1 MNNLTF
7 TTYVHEQLPFEKLAS
22 QTIARQEGNLTDTG
36 ALLIKTG
43 NFTGRSPEDKFV
55 VKDNISI
62 NCVDWN
68 KFNNPIDE
76 NNFLQLK
83 NRLIAYLN
91 NKAEVWARNV
101 FACAD
106 DSFRLS
112 IRVINETPWSNHFAC
127 NMFIEPD
134 KNELKNFDAE
144 WLIIQAPGFE
154 ADPLTDGTRQK
165 NFTILSLKHKTILIG
180 GSGYTG
186 EIKKA
191 VFTAL
196 NFILPHEHNVL
207 SMHCSAN
214 EGANGDTALFFGLSG
229 TGKTTL
235 SADSKRN
242 LIGDDEHGW
251 SNYGVFNFEGGCYAK
266 IINLSAECEPEIFGA
281 IKPGALV
288 ENALLFKNSN
298 QINFS
303 DTSITENTRTSYPLE
318 YILNAKKP
326 ALGGH
331 PKNIFFLACDAY
343 GVLPPIS
350 LLTEEQAMY
359 YFINGYTAKV
369 AGTEIGVSEPKVTF
383 SACFGAPFLPLHPEL
398 YTNLLGKKLKE
409 HKVKV
414 WLVNTGWIA
423 GKYGQGYRISIK
435 NTRAI
440 VNAAL
445 SGKLENVNYKKHS
458 IFQLLVPQNC
468 PGISSQELLNPREMW
483 PNKTEYDKTAKLLV
497 ELFDKNHQLYCHP
510 QFS

>member
-1 MNNLTF
+1 MNNPMF
-7 TTYVHEQLPFEKLAS
+7 TTLVHEQLPIEKLAG
-22 QTIARQEGNLTDTG
+22 QTIARQEGTLTDTG

-43 NFTGRSPEDKFV
+43 NFTGRSPEDKFL

-62 NCVDWN
+62 KSVDWN

-76 NNFLQLK
+76 NSFLQLK
-83 NRLIAYLN
+83 DKLIAYLN
-91 NKAEVWARNV
+91 NKTEIWARNL

-106 DSFRLS
+106 SRYQLS
-112 IRVINETPWSNHFAC
+112 VRVINENPWSNHFAS
-127 NMFIEPD
+127 NMLIEPD
-134 KNELKNFDAE
+134 EDELKNFNAE

-154 ADPLTDGTRQK
+154 ANPLIDGTRQK

-196 NFILPHEHNVL
+196 NFLLPYEHNVL

-214 EGANGDTALFFGLSG
+214 EGVNGDTALFFGLSG

-235 SADSKRN
+235 SADSQRK

-251 SNYGVFNFEGGCYAK
+251 SNQGVFNFEGGCYAK
-266 IINLSAECEPEIFGA
+266 IINLSEECEPEIFHA

-288 ENALLFKNSN
+288 ENARLFKNSN
-298 QINFS
+298 HIDFS
-303 DTSITENTRTSYPLE
+303 DKSITENTRTSYPLE
-318 YILNAKKP
+318 YIPNAKTP

-331 PKNIFFLACDAY
+331 PQNIFFLACDAY

-350 LLTEEQAMY
+350 LLTEEQAMF
-359 YFINGYTAKV
+359 YFINGYTAKI
-369 AGTEIGVSEPKVTF
+369 AGTEVGITEPKVTF
-383 SACFGAPFLPLHPEL
+383 SACFGAPFLPLHPEF
-398 YTNLLGKKLKE
+398 YATLLGKKLKE

-414 WLVNTGWIA
+414 WLVNTGWTA
-423 GKYGQGYRISIK
+423 GPYGQGYRISIN
-435 NTRAI
+435 NTRAM

-445 SGKLENVNYKKHS
+445 SGKLDTVNYQEHS
-458 IFQLLVPQNC
+458 IFHLSVPQSC
-468 PGISSQELLNPREMW
+468 PGISSQALLNPREMW
-483 PNKTEYDKTAKLLV
+483 PDQNAYDEAAMKLV
-497 ELFDKNHQLYCHP
+497 ELFDKNHQLYNHP
-510 QFS
+510 QLS